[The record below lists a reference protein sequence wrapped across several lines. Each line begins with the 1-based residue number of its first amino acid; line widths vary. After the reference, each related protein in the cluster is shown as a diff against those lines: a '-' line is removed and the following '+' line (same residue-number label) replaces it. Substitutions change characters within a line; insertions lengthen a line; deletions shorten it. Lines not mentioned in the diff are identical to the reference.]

1 MDFVRKI
8 IDSNDIESVV
18 SLPNELKNKK
28 VELLIFPAEET
39 EKKKNFNP
47 EKFKG
52 IMHLNK
58 EEVEKELEDMRREWE
73 RL

>member
-39 EKKKNFNP
+39 EEKKNFNP

-58 EEVEKELEDMRREWE
+58 EEVENELEDMRREWE